1 MDMAV
6 EPGVPYYMSFY
17 DLNPSNQS
25 QCIFIAKTTQ
35 RRCSW
40 DCLIADNERA
50 IELYG
55 QIIRASSD
63 IASLDLLKEYI
74 LCNCCRKGRA
84 QHRDRIQYID
94 HLEPL
99 AERWQQEILEHAG
112 EASLLTALEA
122 EEEKN
127 VVMDGASTLAFST
140 ASDVTQLDMQSLS
153 SFTALSDGETL
164 YPNGSTMSR
173 TVATQST
180 ARYASSNGKEPTSE
194 PLTQQHYDL
203 RPRDGNAMKNLAIR
217 TLPRP
222 RKPLPEFVPH
232 INEPHLLENSVAYN
246 LLNRLVDEEYDF
258 RDGSLYIFDRSSSP
272 GHVKIGW
279 TSRTVQDRL
288 DEWSKCGYTPNLLF
302 SVQEVP
308 NAHRAETLTH
318 HELVMEWRREGIC
331 KAAHCRK
338 SHEEWFEISH
348 KSAEKVVSEWAEFMK
363 RARPYDFTGKLKSE
377 WKKTVQ
383 DMVDS
388 GEAVTARKLLDR
400 YNASVAHLTGRL
412 DAIAINDGLGLPKA
426 PLKVEDTIETTLV
439 EKMSALG
446 VEQRTNHQEE
456 LSLTNTVPE
465 KDSRLAVSLPKTKEV
480 KCEPQIIA
488 KSLPKTEFTFAIH
501 SPVTA
506 EAVPKHE
513 PSTRVGWLSQAR
525 LQPELV
531 PKGRTVSKTARL
543 PSSGFTFAFQSPV
556 KAGSTETER
565 SLQPGWLFGADTQP
579 NSLAMKDAAE
589 KEPSSEHIQWRPASI
604 EAELQPEE
612 IPLPLSPLHEPAL
625 FQLASDLETRQYQK
639 TTSEPRAEPGSK
651 ESDDATASV
660 DADDDTLLENEAEAE
675 TSAWDADETLVE
687 NAIQVSLQTVALKS
701 AAGTYNNTPK
711 ATPAAALKLL
721 DGQTGLESDAAV
733 TVEARSKPESS

>member
-1 MDMAV
+1 MAV
-6 EPGVPYYMSFY
+6 EPGVPHYLSFY
-17 DLNPSNQS
+17 DLNPSDQS
-25 QCIFIAKTTQ
+25 Q
-35 RRCSW
+35 S
-40 DCLIADNERA
+40 DNERA
-50 IELYG
+50 IELYR

-99 AERWQQEILEHAG
+99 AERWQQEILERAG
-112 EASLLTALEA
+112 EASIPTTLEA
-122 EEEKN
+122 DDEKN
-127 VVMDGASTLAFST
+127 VVTDGANTLAFST
-140 ASDVTQLDMQSLS
+140 ASDVTPLDMQSRTSL
-153 SFTALSDGETL
+153 TTLSDGERL
-164 YPNGSTMSR
+164 YANGSTMSR

-180 ARYASSNGKEPTSE
+180 ARYSSPNGKEPTYE
-194 PLTQQHYDL
+194 PLTQHHYDL
-203 RPRDGNAMKNLAIR
+203 RPRNGNALKNLAITR
-217 TLPRP
+217 TIPRP

-232 INEPHLLENSVAYN
+232 INEPHLFENSVAYN
-246 LLNRLVDEEYDF
+246 LLNCLVDEEYDF
-258 RDGSLYIFDRSSSP
+258 RDGSLYIFHRSSSP

-279 TSRTVQDRL
+279 TSRAVQDRL

-302 SVQEVP
+302 SVGKVP

-338 SHEEWFEISH
+338 SHEEWFKISH
-348 KSAEKVVSEWAEFMK
+348 KSAEKVVSEWAEFMT

-377 WKKTVQ
+377 WKEIVQ
-383 DMVDS
+383 GMVDS

-400 YNASVAHLTGRL
+400 YNASVTHLTRRL
-412 DAIAINDGLGLPKA
+412 DAIAINDGFGLPEA
-426 PLKVEDTIETTLV
+426 LLKVEDTIETTLV

-446 VEQRTNHQEE
+446 VEQRKNHQEE

-465 KDSRLAVSLPKTKEV
+465 KDSLVGVSLPKTKEV

-501 SPVTA
+501 SSVTA
-506 EAVPKHE
+506 EAVPKDE

-525 LQPELV
+525 LKAELV
-531 PKGRTVSKTARL
+531 PQGRTVSKPARL

-556 KAGSTETER
+556 KADSTETER
-565 SLQPGWLFGADTQP
+565 SIQPGWLFGADTEP
-579 NSLAMKDAAE
+579 NFLAMKDTAE
-589 KEPSSEHIQWRPASI
+589 KEPLSEHIQWGSASI
-604 EAELQPEE
+604 EVELQPEE
-612 IPLPLSPLHEPAL
+612 VPLPLSPLPEPAL
-625 FQLASDLETRQYQK
+625 FQIASDLETWQYQN
-639 TTSEPRAEPGSK
+639 TTSEPQAELGSK

-675 TSAWDADETLVE
+675 TGTWDADETLVE
-687 NAIQVSLQTVALKS
+687 NAIQDLLQTVALKA
-701 AAGTYNNTPK
+701 AAGVYNNTPK
-711 ATPAAALKLL
+711 AKPAAALKLL
-721 DGQTGLESDAAV
+721 DGQTGLKSDAAV
-733 TVEARSKPESS
+733 IVEAIAPA